1 MSITDTLQLAGVV
14 RESIVDGPG
23 LRFTVFAQGCP
34 HHCIGCHNEG
44 THAFD
49 GGTETKID
57 VIVAEIAKNPL
68 LSGVTFSGGE
78 PFCQAEGFSAL
89 GRQLKARG
97 LHIVT
102 FSGYT
107 YEELLK
113 LANQPKEKG
122 QAIKEL
128 LDLTDL
134 LIDGRFELAKRDLT
148 LCFRGSQNQRLIDMN
163 KTREIGEI
171 VLDEKYMNVI

>member
-1 MSITDTLQLAGVV
+1 MSAKTTLRLAGVV

-34 HHCIGCHNEG
+34 HHCKGCHNES
-44 THAFD
+44 THDFH
-49 GGTETKID
+49 GGVETDIETILLEID
-57 VIVAEIAKNPL
+57 KNPL

-78 PFCQAEGFSAL
+78 PFCQAEGFCSLA
-89 GRQLKARG
+89 REIKARG

-102 FSGYT
+102 FSGYD
-107 YEELLK
+107 YEELMVLG
-113 LANQPKEKG
+113 EKMG
-122 QAIKEL
+122 PEGEAVCAL

-134 LIDGRFELAKRDLT
+134 LIDGRFEIASRDLT

-163 KTREIGEI
+163 KTREAGKI
-171 VLDEKYMNVI
+171 VLDDKYMNVI

>member
-1 MSITDTLQLAGVV
+1 MSAKDTLRLAGVV

-44 THAFD
+44 THDFE
-49 GGTETKID
+49 GGTPTEISKIL
-57 VIVAEIAKNPL
+57 AEIDKNPL

-78 PFCQAEGFSAL
+78 PFCQAEGFRDLA
-89 GRQLKARG
+89 RQIKARG

-107 YEELLK
+107 YEELLV
-113 LANQPKEKG
+113 LADQSGAE
-122 QAIKEL
+122 AAAVKEL

-134 LIDGRFELAKRDLT
+134 LIDGRFELALRDLT

-163 KTREIGEI
+163 KTRQTGKI
-171 VLDEKYMNVI
+171 VLDDKYMNVI

>member
-1 MSITDTLQLAGVV
+1 MSAQTLRLAGVV

-23 LRFTVFAQGCP
+23 IRFTVFAQGCP

-44 THAFD
+44 THDFN
-49 GGTETKID
+49 GGIETEIDKI
-57 VIVAEIAKNPL
+57 ICEIDKNPL

-78 PFCQAEGFSAL
+78 PFCQAEGFCVLA
-89 GRQLKARG
+89 REIKARG

-107 YEELLK
+107 YEELLQIS
-113 LANQPKEKG
+113 ARSEPNGE
-122 QAIKEL
+122 AVRAL
-128 LDLTDL
+128 LGLTDL
-134 LIDGRFELAKRDLT
+134 LIDGRFELALRDLT

-163 KTREIGEI
+163 KTRETGKI
-171 VLDEKYMNVI
+171 VLDDKYMNVI

>member
-1 MSITDTLQLAGVV
+1 MATKNTLRLAGVI

-34 HHCIGCHNEG
+34 HHCVGCHNVG
-44 THAFD
+44 THDFD
-49 GGTETKID
+49 GGT
-57 VIVAEIAKNPL
+57 VAEIQTILREIDKNPL

-78 PFCQAEGFSAL
+78 PFCQAEGFYELA
-89 GRQLKARG
+89 REIKNRG

-107 YEELLK
+107 YEELQE
-113 LANQPKEKG
+113 LATTQTQEG
-122 QAIKEL
+122 TAIQNL

-134 LIDGRFELAKRDLT
+134 LIDGRFELALKDLT

-163 KTREIGEI
+163 RTRETGKI
-171 VLDEKYMNVI
+171 VLDDKYMNVI

>member
-1 MSITDTLQLAGVV
+1 MSATETLQLAGVV

-34 HHCIGCHNEG
+34 HHCPGCHNEG

-49 GGTETKID
+49 GGTETKIET
-57 VIVAEIAKNPL
+57 IISEIARNPL

-78 PFCQAEGFSAL
+78 PFCQAQGFSVLAS
-89 GRQLKARG
+89 KIKSRG

-102 FSGYT
+102 FSGYN

-113 LANQPKEKG
+113 LASRADAEGK
-122 QAIKEL
+122 AVKEL

-171 VLDEKYMNVI
+171 VLDDKYMNVI